1 MTDASQRD
9 QSAEAFDAD
18 FRDSRTAALIA
29 VNLNTFWSIAI
40 ILLAFGLWD
49 AYADPGNWRAAF
61 RVRLAAAA
69 IVAATGLFQKL
80 PGKAR
85 FLPIMA
91 KIRLV
96 IAVTASVV
104 AAALLDRGYGLG
116 VAGLVVI
123 LLTGPYVAID
133 LRDLTRINLLCMAA
147 VALVLIFVPMDSF
160 DVAGTVVFGLLAVA
174 VSTLLGRILETSN
187 RRAFALER
195 ELHRDARTD
204 ALTGLANRRA
214 MEERGPGE
222 LRRAMR
228 AKTPVSLILGDLDHF
243 KAVNDRHGHEAGD
256 AVLRS
261 VADVLRGALRR
272 ETDSLGRW
280 GGEEFMALLV
290 DTDAAGAYEV
300 AERMRVAVAA
310 GALDG
315 LTTGITISLGVST
328 IETIDSIEGAWETLV
343 KEADQRLYRAKR
355 EGRNRVVA
363 N

>member
-1 MTDASQRD
+1 MTDAPQRD
-9 QSAEAFDAD
+9 QAAEAFDAE
-18 FRDSRTAALIA
+18 FRESRTNALIA

-49 AYADPGNWRAAF
+49 WYVDPDNWRSAF
-61 RVRLAAAA
+61 RIRLIGAL
-69 IVAATGLFQKL
+69 IVSATGLFQKL

-85 FLPIMA
+85 FLPAMA

-104 AAALLDRGYGLG
+104 AAAMLDRGYGFG

-133 LRDLTRINLLCMAA
+133 SRDLMRINLLCLGAL
-147 VALVLIFVPMDSF
+147 ALVLVIVPMDGF
-160 DVAGTVVFGLLAVA
+160 DVAGTAVFGLLAVA
-174 VSTLLGRILETSN
+174 VSTLLGRVLETSN
-187 RRAFALER
+187 RRAFMLER

-204 ALTGLANRRA
+204 ALTGLNNRRA
-214 MEERGPGE
+214 MEERGPNE
-222 LRRAMR
+222 LKRAIR
-228 AKTPVSLILGDLDHF
+228 SKTPVSLILGDLDHF
-243 KAVNDRHGHEAGD
+243 KAVNDLYGHEAGD
-256 AVLRS
+256 AVLRA

-290 DTDAAGAYEV
+290 NTDAAGALEV
-300 AERMRVAVAA
+300 AERMRVAVAEA
-310 GALDG
+310 VLDG
-315 LTTGITISLGVST
+315 IPDGITISLGVST
-328 IETIDSIEGAWETLV
+328 LETIDSLEGAWETLG
-343 KEADQRLYRAKR
+343 KEADRRLYRAKR

-363 N
+363 S